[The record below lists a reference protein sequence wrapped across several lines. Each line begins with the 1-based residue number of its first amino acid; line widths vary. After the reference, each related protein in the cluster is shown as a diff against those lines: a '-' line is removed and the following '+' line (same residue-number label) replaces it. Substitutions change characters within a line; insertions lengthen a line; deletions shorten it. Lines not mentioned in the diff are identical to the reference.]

1 MEVTFLFV
9 GVRNLPS
16 VFAVRSSLV
25 AIPSSLVA
33 ISAKGSVIPSAI
45 PGGICAILG
54 CNIRY

>member
-16 VFAVRSSLV
+16 VFAVR
-25 AIPSSLVA
+25 SSLVA